1 MTANLLLGNPNCTT
15 YEFWYNKTML
25 HLKYSQR
32 VLTILFLC
40 LLWLPAPAVY
50 ATGNASETVT
60 HLQSM
65 ILKIMKEGGTL
76 GFKGRYEVITPV
88 IDQTHDLQVI
98 ARISVGKHWKTFT
111 TEQQEE
117 FINTFK
123 KLSHSTYANRFNS
136 YSGEEFKVISEK
148 ALKQNRK
155 LVQTRFVI
163 SDSEEFRFNYV
174 LHQVKDQW
182 KIINIM
188 VNGVSDL
195 ALKRT
200 EYGGILEKDGYS
212 KLLEKLRS
220 QIQESANGL

>member
-1 MTANLLLGNPNCTT
+1 MTANLLPDDSNCTT
-15 YEFWYNKTML
+15 NEFWYNKTMVAIQ
-25 HLKYSQR
+25 YPQR
-32 VLTILFLC
+32 VLTVLFLC
-40 LLWLPAPAVY
+40 LFWLPTQAVY
-50 ATGNASETVT
+50 AENASETIT
-60 HLQSM
+60 HLQGM
-65 ILKIMKEGGTL
+65 ILKIMKEGDTL

-88 IDQTHDLQVI
+88 IDQTHDLHVI

-123 KLSHSTYANRFNS
+123 KLSHSTYADRFNS
-136 YSGEEFKVISEK
+136 YAGEKFNVISEK
-148 ALKQNRK
+148 ALKRNRK
-155 LVQTRFVI
+155 LVQTRFVK
-163 SDSEEFRFNYV
+163 SDGEEFRFNYV
-174 LHQVKDQW
+174 LHQVKAQW

-200 EYGGILEKDGYS
+200 EYGGILQKGGYS
-212 KLLEKLRS
+212 ILLEKLRS